1 MPADLRSH
9 VCRLKS
15 QRRRPKR
22 QRPGKI
28 APKPFG
34 VVSMRV
40 EAARMPVEAATGL
53 GMKAC

>member
-9 VCRLKS
+9 VCHLKS
-15 QRRRPKR
+15 QRMRPKR

-40 EAARMPVEAATGL
+40 EAARVPVEAATGL